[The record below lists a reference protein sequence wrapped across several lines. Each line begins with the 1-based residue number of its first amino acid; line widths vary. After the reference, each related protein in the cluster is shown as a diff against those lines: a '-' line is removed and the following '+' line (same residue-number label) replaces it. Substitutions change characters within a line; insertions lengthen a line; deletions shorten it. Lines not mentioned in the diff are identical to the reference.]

1 MFRRIV
7 QSFHLA
13 FQNIWGNFFH
23 TFLSVLGIVIG
34 VAALVSILSLIDG
47 MQEYAKSQIASTTSL
62 NMIHITSD
70 QFKRVDGI
78 AIRKDSITFL
88 QQPDF
93 LDLRTSLSRPAKS
106 YLFQRVAKELNL
118 EGDTIKTAAY
128 ATGVIGLETDSVL
141 TGRTFSSDDIK
152 NQQEV
157 CILTESLAKTLAG
170 KGQINDLIGKRIVYS
185 ERTLI
190 VIGIVHLK
198 YSQGPELFFP
208 FSLLN
213 ADDLNRNLSQCIVEA
228 ESVEDVPLLK
238 EEISRYLNKRFTDT
252 HDFKI
257 VTNDFRLEQATRGF
271 LLFKVIMGLIVGIS
285 VVVGGVGVM
294 NVLLISVT
302 QRTAEIGIRKA
313 VGANRRDIILLFLS
327 ESVTVSAFG
336 SLIGLVFGTLFT
348 MAAVPIVTKITEI
361 PFYAAYTWDTFL
373 IISLIALVVGIVF
386 GTYPAIRASRL
397 DPVEAIRHE

>member
-1 MFRRIV
+1 MIRRIV
-7 QSFHLA
+7 QSFLLA
-13 FQNIWGNFFH
+13 FQNIRSNFFH
-23 TFLSVLGIVIG
+23 TLLSVLGIVIG

-70 QFKRVDGI
+70 QFKRVNGMT
-78 AIRKDSITFL
+78 IRKDSITFL
-88 QQPDF
+88 KQQDF
-93 LDLRTSLSRPAKS
+93 LDLRASLSRPAKS
-106 YLFQRVAKELNL
+106 YLFQRVAKELYV
-118 EGDTIKTAAY
+118 EGDTIITAAY
-128 ATGVIGLETDSVL
+128 TTGVDGLAPDSVL
-141 TGRTFSSDDIK
+141 IGRIFVPDDL
-152 NQQEV
+152 NDQREV
-157 CILTESLAKTLAG
+157 CILTESLAMTLVG
-170 KGQINDLIGKRIVYS
+170 KGKVNDLIGKRIVS
-185 ERTLI
+185 AERTLT
-190 VIGIVHLK
+190 VIGIIHLK

-208 FSLLN
+208 FSLFS
-213 ADDLNRNLSQCIVEA
+213 ATDLKTNLSQCIVEA

-238 EEISRYLNKRFTDT
+238 EEINHYLNKRFTK

-302 QRTAEIGIRKA
+302 HRTAEIGIRKA
-313 VGANRRDIILLFLS
+313 VGANRHDIILLFLS

-336 SLIGLVFGTLFT
+336 SLIGLIFGTLFT

-361 PFYAAYTWDTFL
+361 PFYAAYTGDTFL
-373 IISLIALVVGIVF
+373 IISLIAIVVGIVF